1 MAMAGGNRSSRPHP
15 RSRAAPVQ
23 RLRLSQANHDAS
35 AKLFHSN
42 PQFMDSFIQGNLAV
56 ARLDDAA
63 LSNSSSPAHEP
74 ISSSEKMTRA
84 LSEND
89 LRDLSLPPVAHRRK
103 QFARGLNRLS
113 SISLEE
119 EEEGEHRPADSVSS
133 SIDRL
138 FSSSGLDESVDSSGD
153 GRALVG
159 VAAGGKDDSP
169 YMLMFSD
176 SGFGGGSG
184 AICGG
189 NGGGRDG
196 GGDGDG
202 GSGFSDSNNHGHE
215 SVDAYYRKMI
225 EANPENGLLLG
236 NYAKY
241 LKEIR
246 GDLDKA
252 EEYCSRAILAN
263 PGEENVLA
271 LYADLVWQT
280 RKDTRRANNYYNRAI
295 EAAPDDCYVMASY
308 ARFLWDA
315 EEEDENK
322 GEASKRASFFHA
334 DASSAPVTA
343 AY

>member
-1 MAMAGGNRSSRPHP
+1 MAMAGGNRSSRRRP

-23 RLRLSQANHDAS
+23 RLRLSRVNRDAS
-35 AKLFHSN
+35 AKIFHSN
-42 PQFMDSFIQGNLAV
+42 PQFMDSFIQGNLAG
-56 ARLDDAA
+56 ARLDDAGA
-63 LSNSSSPAHEP
+63 PP
-74 ISSSEKMTRA
+74 
-84 LSEND
+84 D
-89 LRDLSLPPVAHRRK
+89 VVSLPPSLSFVVHHNIIELFVSSPRANLVPCVEGLLYDRNAYDRNP
-103 QFARGLNRLS
+103 FARGLNRLS

-133 SIDRL
+133 SIDHL
-138 FSSSGLDESVDSSGD
+138 FSSSGLDESVNSSGD

-159 VAAGGKDDSP
+159 VAVGRKDDSP
-169 YMLMFSD
+169 YMPMFSH
-176 SGFGGGSG
+176 SGFGGGG
-184 AICGG
+184 GDAICGG

-215 SVDAYYRKMI
+215 SVDDYYRKMI

-263 PGEENVLA
+263 PGEGNVLA
-271 LYADLVWQT
+271 L
-280 RKDTRRANNYYNRAI
+280 
-295 EAAPDDCYVMASY
+295 YVMASY
-308 ARFLWDA
+308 AWFLWDA
-315 EEEDENK
+315 EEDDENE

>member
-1 MAMAGGNRSSRPHP
+1 
-15 RSRAAPVQ
+15 
-23 RLRLSQANHDAS
+23 
-35 AKLFHSN
+35 
-42 PQFMDSFIQGNLAV
+42 
-56 ARLDDAA
+56 
-63 LSNSSSPAHEP
+63 
-74 ISSSEKMTRA
+74 MTRA

-89 LRDLSLPPVAHRRK
+89 LRDLSLPPVAHRRN

-246 GDLDKA
+246 EDLDKA

-315 EEEDENK
+315 EEEDENE
-322 GEASKRASFFHA
+322 GETSKRASFFHA